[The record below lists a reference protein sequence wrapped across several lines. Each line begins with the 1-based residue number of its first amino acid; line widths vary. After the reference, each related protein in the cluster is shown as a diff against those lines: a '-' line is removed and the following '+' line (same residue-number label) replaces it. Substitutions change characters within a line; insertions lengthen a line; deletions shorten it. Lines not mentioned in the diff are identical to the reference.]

1 MIKKISDKDKKD
13 WENFLN
19 KNEDLP
25 NKDESNFQ
33 KKTSREKVI
42 DLHGKTLEE
51 ANRYIYDLIQ
61 DSYDKNIQKL
71 IIITG
76 KGIHS
81 NNKKDPYKSIE
92 YGILKHSVPDFIK
105 KEGDLMKLINKIED
119 ANIEDGGSGAFYVYL
134 KKKI

>member
-25 NKDESNFQ
+25 NKDELTFQ
-33 KKTSREKVI
+33 KKVKKEKLI

-71 IIITG
+71 III
-76 KGIHS
+76 K
-81 NNKKDPYKSIE
+81 
-92 YGILKHSVPDFIK
+92 
-105 KEGDLMKLINKIED
+105 
-119 ANIEDGGSGAFYVYL
+119 
-134 KKKI
+134 